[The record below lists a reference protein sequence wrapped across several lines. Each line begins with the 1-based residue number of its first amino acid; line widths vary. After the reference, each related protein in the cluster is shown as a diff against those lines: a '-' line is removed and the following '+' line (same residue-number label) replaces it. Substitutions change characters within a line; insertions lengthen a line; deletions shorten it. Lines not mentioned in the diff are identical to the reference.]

1 MKLSIDSKTVTI
13 ALHGLLVFLIAYCT
27 YFRNYWY
34 PPALFWDENYHIA
47 SAYKYLNHVMF
58 MEPHPPLGKLLIAL
72 GEYLF
77 HPNTHINTTSFL
89 TTDYINSIPYGFSF
103 VGVRFFP
110 VLLATLSSVLFF
122 FILYAICKNSF
133 TSFLFSSF
141 YLFDNALI
149 LQSRAA
155 MLDSILLFFVLGTL
169 LYFLLLLEA
178 QKSKSFSYFVLG
190 LLAGLAIAVKLNA
203 AVLLLLFFPLFC
215 YQHRPLSLKILIS
228 KLPVQAILF
237 LTGSALV
244 FCGIYYIH
252 GMLGQTILD
261 DRSYNA
267 SGIYRQVLNDKTS
280 SDPIYFPIILRDNL
294 LYSKQY
300 EAGVPKYKPNDP
312 TENGSLPYTWPF
324 GDKAINY
331 RWEVDNG
338 TTRYL
343 YLVGNPLIW
352 LSGLIGLVSAVG
364 LLIVTLVFRRPIH
377 NRKLFFTII
386 VLLSLYITYMI
397 AIMQIQRVLYLY
409 LYIIPLVLSL
419 LLAFTVYSYV
429 FEKAIQLRD
438 RRLIAGTVIFVLLII
453 LIYAF
458 FSPLTYY
465 MPLTKDQFLMRSWFS
480 FWHMKPVG

>member
-13 ALHGLLVFLIAYCT
+13 ALHGLLVLLIAYGT
-27 YFRNYWY
+27 YFRNYWN

-77 HPNTHINTTSFL
+77 HPNTQIDTTSFL
-89 TTDYINSIPYGFSF
+89 TTDYISNVPAGFSF
-103 VGVRFFP
+103 IGLRFFP

-122 FILYAICKNSF
+122 LILYNISKNSF
-133 TSFLFSSF
+133 ISFLFSSF

-149 LQSRAA
+149 LQSRGA
-155 MLDSILLFFVLGTL
+155 MLDSIQLFFVLGTL
-169 LYFLLLLEA
+169 LYFLLSLEA
-178 QKSKSFSYFVLG
+178 RKSKSLSYFVLG
-190 LLAGLAIAVKLNA
+190 LLAGLAISVKVNA
-203 AVLLLLFFPLFC
+203 AILLLLFFPLFC
-215 YQHRPLSLKILIS
+215 YQHRPLSLKILVS

-252 GMLGQTILD
+252 GMLGQTVLD
-261 DRSYNA
+261 NRYYSA
-267 SGIYRQVLNDKTS
+267 SDTYQQILNDKAS

-312 TENGSLPYTWPF
+312 NENGSLPYTWPF

-338 TTRYL
+338 AARYL

-352 LSGLIGLVSAVG
+352 LSGLIGIVSAVG
-364 LLIVTLVFRRPIH
+364 LLIVTLVFKRPIY
-377 NRKLFFTII
+377 NKKLFFIII
-386 VLLSLYITYMI
+386 VLLALYISYMFSM
-397 AIMQIQRVLYLY
+397 MQIQRVLYLY
-409 LYIIPLVLSL
+409 LYFVPLILSL
-419 LLAFTVYSYV
+419 LLSFTVYSYI

-438 RRLIAGTVIFVLLII
+438 RRLIIGTVIFVLLII
-453 LIYAF
+453 LTYAF

-465 MPLTKDQFLMRSWFS
+465 EPLTKDQFLMRSWFS